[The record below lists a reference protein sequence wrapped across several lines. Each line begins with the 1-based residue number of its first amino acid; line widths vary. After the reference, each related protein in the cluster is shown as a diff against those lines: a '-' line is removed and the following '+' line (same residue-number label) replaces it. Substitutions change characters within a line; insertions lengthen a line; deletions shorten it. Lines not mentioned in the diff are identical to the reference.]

1 MPEAVHSEVAHASPQ
16 ACFDVIT
23 DFERYPD
30 WVAGM
35 KSCRILERDEQGRG
49 LVVEAVLDLKLRT
62 IRYVNR
68 YDYEPPSRLWWSS
81 IDGDIK
87 RIDGLYR
94 FEDQGDGTTLMTFA
108 LDVDPGMFVPGMVKK
123 MLTDVMARNSV
134 RDLKERVEGG

>member
-1 MPEAVHSEVAHASPQ
+1 MPKAVHSEIAHADPQ
-16 ACFDVIT
+16 ACFDAIT
-23 DFERYPD
+23 DFERYPE

-68 YDYEPPSRLWWSS
+68 YSYEEPTHLWWSS

-87 RIDGLYR
+87 RIDGEYR
-94 FEDQGDGTTLMTFA
+94 FEDQGDGTTRMTFT
-108 LDVDPGMFVPGMVKK
+108 LDVDPGMFVPGPIKK
-123 MLTDVMARNSV
+123 MMSEGMAKNSV
-134 RDLKERVEGG
+134 RDLKARVESG